1 MDSLTLILL
10 SGVIP
15 LYLCASSSD
24 CDDKTQYFE
33 GGKCC
38 FKCGPGSFLAAKC
51 NSNKYSS
58 CEPCQRGFYQPVWT
72 MEDHCQ
78 PHTVC
83 DSKGGFEIMQVGDGV
98 RNVQCLCKQ
107 GMHCPNKDCEICE
120 HDTACPPGQGVKI
133 PGDRKFQATTCE
145 DCETGFYSN
154 VTSLTE
160 PCKKWMDCS
169 SFSLIEVRA
178 GTTQSDVE
186 CGIPY
191 QSNESYKVA
200 IGFLA
205 VLLILCIALFICSR
219 LGYLDQVFDF
229 IQRKK
234 ENDPERVAQE
244 THPGDPI
251 HSPEMEQGG
260 SISMHAAVQEVGKD
274 SRPSEEEGQTL
285 LNTSDTSYVYGAS
298 ANGNAGRV
306 CVD

>member
-219 LGYLDQVFDF
+219 LGQSPPIQFKQQLFYVCLWLELDFNTEEKIFKIFCCRLHSEDF
-229 IQRKK
+229 ECLLETRTEKVK
-234 ENDPERVAQE
+234 TTRHHRRLAFSCYERCR
-244 THPGDPI
+244 
-251 HSPEMEQGG
+251 
-260 SISMHAAVQEVGKD
+260 EVIIMNF
-274 SRPSEEEGQTL
+274 P
-285 LNTSDTSYVYGAS
+285 
-298 ANGNAGRV
+298 
-306 CVD
+306 